1 MSGMAVL
8 RAHEAIRG
16 RVATALKGERLL
28 VVDLGGARVSCLVAE
43 IRHSL
48 LDRTLLDRDVDIY
61 AALRVV
67 AAADAP
73 AAGMKGGTIEDVEA
87 VSRVLGDV
95 LREIRRQ
102 LGRAGLGARAMPD
115 RALFALSGG
124 SPRTLLAAATTGIPV
139 RVVDDATVGRV
150 MAACRQEIALR
161 IRRPLHIEPLDF
173 SRNDVPGIADPR
185 GLGART
191 LGVRFG
197 IVTVERGALERLN
210 AVAKGAGLAVSGV
223 ACAAAASGFA
233 ALTQDEL
240 DLGAT
245 VVDIGAQV
253 TGVASFRHNRLR
265 SVHCI
270 TIGGATMTRDLA
282 SAMDVSFDEA
292 EAIKTAPHA
301 AGIAADPSV
310 LGGAGPGE
318 ATLVLTG
325 VIRPRVEEMFEL
337 VRAVLPPG
345 EPKPVILTGGGSRM
359 RGMVEAGSAVL
370 GRRVRLGRAIRA
382 RGAPQGTLG
391 PEFATVH
398 GLLAHAVRL
407 HCEPWADAMAT
418 ARDGEQA
425 FGGLRQWLRENW

>member
-1 MSGMAVL
+1 MSGIAVL
-8 RAHEAIRG
+8 RSYEAIRG
-16 RVATALKGERLL
+16 RVATALGAERLA
-28 VVDLGGARVSCLVAE
+28 VIDLGGSQVSCLVAD

-48 LDRTLLDRDVDIY
+48 LDRSLLDRDVDIY

-67 AAADAP
+67 AAASAP
-73 AAGMKGGTIEDVEA
+73 AAGMKGGAIDDPEA
-87 VSRVLGDV
+87 VSEVLNGV
-95 LREIRRQ
+95 LRDIRRQ
-102 LGRAGLGARAMPD
+102 TGTIPRRAI
-115 RALFALSGG
+115 FSLSGG
-124 SPRTLLAAATTGIPV
+124 SPRTLQADAGTAIPI

-150 MAACRQEIALR
+150 MASCRQEIALR

-173 SRNDVPGIADPR
+173 SRNGVPDIADPR
-185 GLGART
+185 GHGART

-197 IVTVERGALERLN
+197 IVTIERGALAKLGV
-210 AVAKGAGLAVSGV
+210 VAGNTGLAVSGV

-240 DLGAT
+240 DIGAT

-253 TGVASFRHNRLR
+253 TGVASFYRNRLR

-270 TIGGATMTRDLA
+270 SIGGATMTRDLA
-282 SAMDVSFDEA
+282 AAMEVPFDEA
-292 EAIKTAPHA
+292 EAFKVMPEGASIT
-301 AGIAADPSV
+301 ADPSI

-318 ATLVLTG
+318 ATVVLTG
-325 VIRPRVEEMFEL
+325 VIRPRVEEIFEL

-345 EPKPVILTGGGSRM
+345 DPRPVILTGGGSRM

-370 GRRVRLGRAIRA
+370 GRRVRLGRAIRT

-391 PEFATVH
+391 PEFTAVH
-398 GLLAHAVRL
+398 GLLAHAIRL

-418 ARDGEQA
+418 AREGEQV
-425 FGGLRQWLRENW
+425 FGGLHQWLRENW

>member
-8 RAHEAIRG
+8 RAYEAIRG
-16 RVATALKGERLL
+16 RVGTALKGERLA
-28 VVDLGGARVSCLVAE
+28 VVDLGGSRVSCLVAE

-67 AAADAP
+67 AAASAP
-73 AAGMKGGTIEDVEA
+73 AAGMKGGTIEDAEA
-87 VSRVLGDV
+87 VSGVLRGVLGD
-95 LREIRRQ
+95 IRRQ
-102 LGRAGLGARAMPD
+102 TGARPD

-124 SPRTLLAAATTGIPV
+124 SPRTLQAAATSAIPV

-150 MAACRQEIALR
+150 MASCRQEIALR

-185 GLGART
+185 GMGAQT

-197 IVTVERGALERLN
+197 IVTVERGALERLG
-210 AVAKGAGLAVSGV
+210 AVAKGAGLSVSGV

-233 ALTQDEL
+233 TLTQDEL

-253 TGVASFRHNRLR
+253 TGVASFHRNRLR

-282 SAMDVSFDEA
+282 AAMEIPFEEA
-292 EAIKTAPHA
+292 EAIKVAPQG
-301 AGIAADPSV
+301 AGISADPSV

-318 ATLVLTG
+318 STMVLTG

-345 EPKPVILTGGGSRM
+345 EPRPVILTGGGSRM

-382 RGAPQGTLG
+382 RGAPQQTLG
-391 PEFATVH
+391 PEFAAVH